1 HFKEMDRRD
10 FVKQSCTMCLAI
22 GAGLVVGSLSSCAPL
37 PIYKTAVDGNKI
49 AVPASLFTQS
59 NFQVIEAK
67 GLFYNIGLLK
77 ESDGTY
83 TALLLRCTHADN
95 QLTPTGNGF
104 KCNLH
109 GSAFDT
115 EGHVTQGPA
124 ERPLT
129 KYSTKVVH
137 GNIIIHLS

>member
-1 HFKEMDRRD
+1 MDRRD
-10 FVKQSCTMCLAI
+10 FVKQSCLACMAI
-22 GAGLVVGSLSSCAPL
+22 GAGMLVGSLSSCATVPV
-37 PIYKTAVDGNKI
+37 YKTAVSANKVS
-49 AVPASLFTQS
+49 VPESLFEQT
-59 NFQVIEAK
+59 NFQVVQPK
-67 GLFYNIGLLK
+67 DLFYNIALRK
-77 ESDGTY
+77 ESNGTY

-95 QLTPTGNGF
+95 QLMSTGNGF

-109 GSAFDT
+109 GSTFDK

-129 KYSTKVVH
+129 KYKTEVVS